1 MPTWLM
7 SYGALDCVVF
17 WGATLVRILHAQSIQ
32 SASSFGQ
39 SNHSIVLV
47 SRAYLWTLAVSVLAV
62 TTAHCI
68 AAARFLFIVF
78 RCASC
83 PKGLCPFGSLSF
95 GRLYLLSLQVAKS
108 CGSLSVP
115 SIPSRGR
122 VVGRSQLLN
131 PSGFGSSRLACST
144 SAALLMCLA
153 LVSLSASMVGL
164 VLLMCSAKSLVPH
177 PVRQAECTTIIDT
190 CNMPFSRLLLI
201 PARGEPSSP
210 SLA

>member
-1 MPTWLM
+1 MLNRYNQHHPL
-7 SYGALDCVVF
+7 GK
-17 WGATLVRILHAQSIQ
+17 ATNSVI
-32 SASSFGQ
+32 
-39 SNHSIVLV
+39 LV

-68 AAARFLFIVF
+68 AAARFPFIVF

-83 PKGLCPFGSLSF
+83 PKGLYPFGSSSF
-95 GRLYLLSLQVAKS
+95 GRLYLLSLQSAKP

-115 SIPSRGR
+115 SVPSRGR

-131 PSGFGSSRLACST
+131 PSGVGSSRLACST

-177 PVRQAECTTIIDT
+177 PVRQAECTSIIRIHKP
-190 CNMPFSRLLLI
+190 PFF
-201 PARGEPSSP
+201 GYY
-210 SLA
+210 